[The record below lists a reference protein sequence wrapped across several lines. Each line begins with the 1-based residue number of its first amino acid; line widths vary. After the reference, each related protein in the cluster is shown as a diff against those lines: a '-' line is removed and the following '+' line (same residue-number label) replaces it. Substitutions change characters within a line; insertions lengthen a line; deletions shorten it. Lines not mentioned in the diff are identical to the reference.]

1 MKKGNKAGRGQK
13 GESGGD
19 MAAGGAASAGGGAAG
34 GGLVAGGDSG
44 DSSGDDAVIGRA
56 FRRSLIVIA
65 ALAAVGVLAAIVI
78 VVARRPRDTTTAA
91 TKLEAPT
98 LRAKAAVAPPVAPFR
113 DVTRDAG
120 IRFIHTNGATGE
132 KLLPET
138 MGAGCAW
145 FDYDNDGDPDLLLVN
160 GDRWPWNEPSDG
172 SSPSTP
178 RPTMA
183 LYRNDGQGR
192 FEDITRTVGLD
203 VPFYG
208 TGVAVA
214 DYDGDGWRDLF
225 VSSLGPDRLYRNEQ
239 GRFTDVTTAA
249 GVAGAADAWGTSAAW
264 LDYDRDGDLD
274 LFVGNYVRWS
284 REIDKAQDFRLVGVG
299 RAYGPPVAFE
309 GSFPYLYRNEGEGR
323 FTDVSAE
330 AGVQVRNPNTEVPM
344 AKTMGVAPL
353 DLDEDGWT
361 DIIVAND
368 TVQNFVFRNTGRGR
382 FEEIGATA
390 GLAFDSLGNA
400 RGAMGIDTGWF
411 RNDRCLGV
419 AIGNFA
425 NEMTALYVAE
435 TDALSFFDA
444 ALATGLGPPTRLSL
458 TFGVLFL
465 DYDLDGRLDILS
477 ANGHLEEDINKV
489 QPTQFYA
496 QPPKLFWNCG
506 PEQSTEF
513 LPVESDKVGP
523 DLGERIV
530 GRGSAYADIDGDGD
544 LDVLLTASGGPP
556 RLLRNDQKLGHH
568 WLQLR
573 LVGPAPNRD
582 AYGATVR
589 LFVAG
594 QVLRRDVNPSRSYM
608 SQSDTVLSFGLGTA
622 ASIDKV
628 EIRWPDGSL
637 QTVTDL
643 AVDQR
648 HTVAKESAGT
658 K

>member
-1 MKKGNKAGRGQK
+1 MKKGSSVK
-13 GESGGD
+13 GTGNGLSVSGEPNEPGE
-19 MAAGGAASAGGGAAG
+19 G
-34 GGLVAGGDSG
+34 
-44 DSSGDDAVIGRA
+44 GDDAVIGTA
-56 FRRSLIVIA
+56 FRRSLAVIA
-65 ALAAVGVLAAIVI
+65 ILATVGILAAV
-78 VVARRPRDTTTAA
+78 VVMIARRPSGTKTVA

-98 LRAKAAVAPPVAPFR
+98 LRSKAAVEPPAAEFH
-113 DVTRDAG
+113 DVTREAG
-120 IRFIHTNGATGE
+120 ITFVHVSGATGE

-145 FDYDNDGDPDLLLVN
+145 FDFDNDGDPDLLLIN
-160 GDRWPWNEPSDG
+160 GDRWPWNEPSG
-172 SSPSTP
+172 NSNSPMP

-183 LYRNDGQGR
+183 LYRNDGNGK
-192 FEDITRTVGLD
+192 FADATADVGLAE
-203 VPFYG
+203 PFYG

-214 DYDGDGWRDLF
+214 DYDGDGWRDVF
-225 VSSLGPDRLYRNEQ
+225 VSALGQDRLFRNEQ
-239 GRFTDVTTAA
+239 GRFKDVTAAA

-274 LFVGNYVRWS
+274 LFVGNYVKWS

-309 GSFPYLYRNEGEGR
+309 GTFPYLYRNDGEGR
-323 FTDVSAE
+323 FTDVSADT
-330 AGVQVRNPNTEVPM
+330 GVQVRNPNTDVPM

-353 DLDEDGWT
+353 DLDEDGWM

-368 TVQNFVFRNTGRGR
+368 TVQNFVFRNTGKGR

-435 TDALSFFDA
+435 SDALAFFDA

-465 DYDLDGRLDILS
+465 DYDMDGRLDILS

-506 PEQSTEF
+506 PDQSTEF

-523 DLGERIV
+523 DLGVRMV
-530 GRGSAYADIDGDGD
+530 ARGSAYADIDGDGD
-544 LDVLLTASGGPP
+544 LDVVLTASGGAP
-556 RLLRNDQKLGHH
+556 RLLRNDQRLGHH
-568 WLQLR
+568 WIQLR
-573 LVGPAPNRD
+573 LEGSAKNRD
-582 AYGATVR
+582 AYGATAR
-589 LFVAG
+589 LFVDG
-594 QVLRRDVNPSRSYM
+594 QILRRDVNPSRSYM

-622 ASIDKV
+622 TKIDKL
-628 EIRWPDGSL
+628 EIRWPDGDI
-637 QTVTDL
+637 QTVTEL
-643 AVDQR
+643 AIDQR
-648 HTVAKESAGT
+648 HTLKKSSSPAKVSGL
-658 K
+658 

>member
-1 MKKGNKAGRGQK
+1 
-13 GESGGD
+13 
-19 MAAGGAASAGGGAAG
+19 
-34 GGLVAGGDSG
+34 
-44 DSSGDDAVIGRA
+44 
-56 FRRSLIVIA
+56 
-65 ALAAVGVLAAIVI
+65 VGVLAAIVI

-172 SSPSTP
+172 SSQSTP

>member
-1 MKKGNKAGRGQK
+1 MKKGSSVNGK
-13 GESGGD
+13 GLGLGSGEPN
-19 MAAGGAASAGGGAAG
+19 
-34 GGLVAGGDSG
+34 DSG
-44 DSSGDDAVIGRA
+44 EGGDDAVIGA
-56 FRRSLIVIA
+56 ALRRSLVVIA
-65 ALAAVGVLAAIVI
+65 ILATMGALAAIV
-78 VVARRPRDTTTAA
+78 VVIARRPSDIKTVT

-98 LRAKAAVAPPVAPFR
+98 LRSKAAVEPPTAEFH
-113 DVTRDAG
+113 DVTREAG
-120 IRFIHTNGATGE
+120 IAFVHVSGANGE

-145 FDYDNDGDPDLLLVN
+145 FDFDNDGDPDLLLIN
-160 GDRWPWNEPSDG
+160 GDRWPWNELPG
-172 SSPSTP
+172 SANSLMP

-183 LYRNDGQGR
+183 LYRNDGHGK
-192 FEDITRTVGLD
+192 FVDATADAGLAE
-203 VPFYG
+203 PFYG
-208 TGVAVA
+208 TGVAIA
-214 DYDGDGWRDLF
+214 DYDGDGWRDVF
-225 VSSLGPDRLYRNEQ
+225 VSSLGQDRLYRNEQ
-239 GRFTDVTTAA
+239 GRFKNVTAAA

-274 LFVGNYVRWS
+274 LFVGNYVKWS

-309 GSFPYLYRNEGEGR
+309 GTFPYLYRNDGEGQ

-330 AGVQVRNPNTEVPM
+330 AGVQVRNPNTDVPM

-353 DLDEDGWT
+353 DLDEDGWM
-361 DIIVAND
+361 DLIVAND
-368 TVQNFVFRNTGRGR
+368 TVQNFVFRNTGKGR
-382 FEEIGATA
+382 FEEIGTTA

-435 TDALSFFDA
+435 SDALTFFDA

-506 PEQSTEF
+506 PDQSTEF
-513 LPVESDKVGP
+513 LPVEADKVGP
-523 DLGERIV
+523 DLGTRMV
-530 GRGSAYADIDGDGD
+530 ARGSAYADIDGDGD
-544 LDVLLTASGGPP
+544 LDVVLTASGGSP
-556 RLLRNDQKLGHH
+556 RLLRNDQRLGHH
-568 WLQLR
+568 WIQVR
-573 LVGPAPNRD
+573 LEGPAKNRD
-582 AYGATVR
+582 AYGATAR
-589 LFVAG
+589 LFVGG

-622 ASIDKV
+622 TKIDKL
-628 EIRWPDGSL
+628 EIRWPDGDI
-637 QTVTDL
+637 QTVTEL
-643 AVDQR
+643 AIDQR
-648 HTVAKESAGT
+648 HTLNKNSSPAKASGL
-658 K
+658 

>member
-1 MKKGNKAGRGQK
+1 V
-13 GESGGD
+13 E
-19 MAAGGAASAGGGAAG
+19 
-34 GGLVAGGDSG
+34 
-44 DSSGDDAVIGRA
+44 
-56 FRRSLIVIA
+56 
-65 ALAAVGVLAAIVI
+65 
-78 VVARRPRDTTTAA
+78 P
-91 TKLEAPT
+91 PT
-98 LRAKAAVAPPVAPFR
+98 APFR
-113 DVTRDAG
+113 EVTKEAG
-120 IRFIHTNGATGE
+120 IAFVHTNGATGE

-145 FDYDNDGDPDLLLVN
+145 FDYDNDGDADLLLVN
-160 GDRWPWNEPSDG
+160 GDRWPWSDPLASAEG
-172 SSPSTP
+172 ANPPAGTTPASP

-192 FEDITRTVGLD
+192 FADVTAAAGLN

-214 DYDGDGWRDLF
+214 DFDGDGWRDLF
-225 VSSLGPDRLYRNEQ
+225 VTSLGFDRLFRNEQ
-239 GRFTDVTTAA
+239 GRFTDVTKAA

-264 LDYDRDGDLD
+264 LDFDRDGDLD

-284 REIDKAQDFRLVGVG
+284 RDIDKAQDFRLVGVG

-309 GSFPYLYRNEGEGR
+309 GAFPYLYRNDGAGR

-330 AGVQVRNPNTEVPM
+330 AGVQVRNPNTDVPM

-353 DLDEDGWT
+353 DLDEDGWM

-368 TVQNFVFRNTGRGR
+368 TVQNFVLRNTGRGR
-382 FEEIGATA
+382 FEEIGAVA

-411 RNDRCLGV
+411 RNDGCLGI

-506 PEQSTEF
+506 PDQATEF
-513 LPVESDKVGP
+513 LPVEAEKAGP
-523 DLGERIV
+523 DLGVRMV

-544 LDVLLTASGGPP
+544 LDVVITASGGPP

-573 LVGPAPNRD
+573 LAGAAPNHD
-582 AYGATVR
+582 AYGAVVKV
-589 LFVAG
+589 FVNG
-594 QVLRRDVNPSRSYM
+594 QTLRRDVNPSRSYM
-608 SQSDTVLSFGLGTA
+608 SQSDTVLHFGLGSATTF
-622 ASIDKV
+622 DKIEV
-628 EIRWPDGSL
+628 RWPNGAV
-637 QTVTDL
+637 QTITGL

-648 HTVAKESAGT
+648 HTLT
-658 K
+658 QTPR